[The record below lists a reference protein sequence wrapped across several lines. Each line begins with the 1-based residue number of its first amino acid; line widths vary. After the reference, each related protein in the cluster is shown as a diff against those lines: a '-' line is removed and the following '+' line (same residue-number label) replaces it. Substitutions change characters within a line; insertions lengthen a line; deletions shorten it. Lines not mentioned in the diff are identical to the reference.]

1 MSNIAAALGLE
12 HHHPIMSKLYG
23 HGYKTNRQT
32 YRQTTSFDKN
42 FDHLSMNNR
51 FEAAKFE
58 PDPTFEKTINEIKSN
73 HLKSITS
80 VDINISSITSNKPPH
95 V

>member
-42 FDHLSMNNR
+42 FDHLSMNNS
-51 FEAAKFE
+51 FEVEKFE
-58 PDPTFEKTINEIKSN
+58 PEPTFEKLSMRSKLIIGKLSTP
-73 HLKSITS
+73 LT
-80 VDINISSITSNKPPH
+80 
-95 V
+95 